1 MILLSLSPDY
11 DSCGMNLI
19 NSFLHLLHQCRH
31 MLFSCRFISSLIYQF
46 IYLRQMSAWYYIS
59 VWLHIVGGA
68 FWIGGMLFLPLVLL
82 PGIKNNPDR
91 KNLLMATGL
100 KFRFYGY
107 IVLAMMF
114 ITGLLN
120 IYLRGIKFSWNFF
133 FESHYGSLV
142 SLKILLFVIMI
153 IFSLFHDLIFGKKV
167 IEDQMQDSLNLK
179 LIARW
184 TGRVLLLISLI
195 LAYIG
200 VVISRGG

>member
-1 MILLSLSPDY
+1 
-11 DSCGMNLI
+11 
-19 NSFLHLLHQCRH
+19 
-31 MLFSCRFISSLIYQF
+31 
-46 IYLRQMSAWYYIS
+46 MSTWYYIS
-59 VWLHIVGGA
+59 VWLHIIGGA

-82 PGIKNNPDR
+82 PGIKDHPDR

-120 IYLRGIKFSWNFF
+120 IYLRGLSFSFNFF
-133 FESHYGSLV
+133 IMTRYGQLV
-142 SLKILLFVIMI
+142 ELKIILFVLMI
-153 IFSLFHDLIFGKKV
+153 TISLLHDLIVGRKAV
-167 IEDQMQDSLNLK
+167 EQMENKNIK

-184 TGRVLLLISLI
+184 TGRLLLLISLI